1 LEGLATSAQ
10 PAPATVSVTKAARL
24 LGVHPNTVR
33 AWSDQGRLPCLRI
46 NARGDRR
53 FRLDELQAFLAEA
66 AAANG
71 AVAANGRSGPHGTIH
86 AQVASG
92 SIALRA
98 REGSGAGADGA
109 AGTARLE
116 RQLQKS
122 ETLRRISTDI
132 SSKLDLQ
139 VILSHLVDHS
149 RLLFEADRAAVMER
163 LPDGRYVAA
172 VSRNLSERY
181 LRFVEPFP
189 TPSLAAEALTERRAI
204 FAVDYAD
211 DPRGAGVRAAVIQEG
226 FNTIA
231 MAPLMGDDE
240 LLGLLVLYHDRPH
253 PWDPSDLDTLDAL
266 AAQAGVAIVT
276 ARNYAKMAGWAAQ
289 LQSIQQLG
297 GRLSR
302 LTSVREIGIAI
313 AAELGQLIDYHNVRV
328 YRVAGDE
335 LVPVAW
341 RGDAG
346 EYVGYVEDQLRL
358 KVGQGI
364 TGWVAIHGVAQYL
377 PNAAVDPR
385 ARTIPGT
392 EEDLAESMLVAPMTY
407 EDRVLGVLVLSKLGL
422 NQFSSDHL
430 RLLEIY
436 ASLAAQAMANA
447 ETTERLNAQSAT
459 LERQLRSQRELLGIT
474 ESILGTLEPTEV
486 LDEIAD
492 RLSGLVAVDN
502 IAIFVNEPAMAHL
515 RPLIARGAYAER
527 YMQRPI
533 PADRGLVGWVFQN
546 GQSQLVADQLT
557 DARVYH
563 FPDLGPVP
571 GALIGVPLK
580 ARQGTAGVLLLERLG
595 PEATFNTEELELVEL
610 FAGHASIAMQNAQAH
625 HAVEVRARTDALTG
639 LSNHGTFHERLA
651 QWIAR
656 TDPFSLLMLD
666 LDDFKSYNDRHGHQA
681 GDRLL
686 RSIAAALTSAVRE
699 TDAVFRYGG
708 DEFALLLARAGAPT
722 SAEAI
727 AEKIRWA
734 VRSVRLDGAAG
745 GWPLVTCSIG
755 VASFPADGRT
765 KDALLLA
772 ADRACYVAKRQGR
785 DRVATAAE
793 GLALAAEFL
802 PVGPTPVDEPTGPV
816 ESAGTVESAAPGNS
830 TA

>member
-1 LEGLATSAQ
+1 
-10 PAPATVSVTKAARL
+10 
-24 LGVHPNTVR
+24 
-33 AWSDQGRLPCLRI
+33 
-46 NARGDRR
+46 
-53 FRLDELQAFLAEA
+53 
-66 AAANG
+66 
-71 AVAANGRSGPHGTIH
+71 
-86 AQVASG
+86 
-92 SIALRA
+92 
-98 REGSGAGADGA
+98 
-109 AGTARLE
+109 
-116 RQLQKS
+116 
-122 ETLRRISTDI
+122 
-132 SSKLDLQ
+132 
-139 VILSHLVDHS
+139 
-149 RLLFEADRAAVMER
+149 MER

-172 VSRNLSERY
+172 VARKLSDRY
-181 LRFVEPFP
+181 LKFVEAFP
-189 TPSLAAEALTERRAI
+189 TPSLAAQVLAERRAA

-231 MAPLMGDDE
+231 IAPLLADAE
-240 LLGLLVLYHDRPH
+240 LLGLLALYHDRPH
-253 PWDPSDLDTLDAL
+253 PWDESDLDTLEAL
-266 AAQAGVAIVT
+266 AAQASVAMVT

-302 LTSVREIGIAI
+302 LSSVREIGIAI
-313 AAELGQLIDYHNVRV
+313 AAELRQLIDYHNVRV
-328 YRVAGDE
+328 YRVAEDE

-341 RGDAG
+341 RGEAG

-422 NQFSSDHL
+422 DQFSSDHL

-447 ETTERLNAQSAT
+447 ETTERLNAQSAA
-459 LERQLRSQRELLGIT
+459 LERQLRTQRELLKIT
-474 ESILGTLEPTEV
+474 ETILGTLEPTHV

-502 IAIFVNEPAMAHL
+502 IAIFVHEPGTSAL
-515 RPLIARGAYAER
+515 RPLIARGTYAER
-527 YMQRPI
+527 YMGRAI
-533 PADRGLVGWVFQN
+533 PAERGLVGWVFQN
-546 GQSQLVADQLT
+546 GQSQLVADQIADT
-557 DARVYH
+557 RVYH
-563 FPDLGPVP
+563 FPDLGPVA

-580 ARQGTAGVLLLERLG
+580 GRAGTTGVLLLERLG
-595 PEATFNTEELELVEL
+595 AEASFSTEELELVEL
-610 FAGHASIAMQNAQAH
+610 FAGHASIAMHNAQTH
-625 HAVEVRARTDALTG
+625 HAVELRARTDALTG

-651 QWIAR
+651 QAIAR
-656 TDPFSLLMLD
+656 GEPFSLLMLD
-666 LDDFKSYNDRHGHQA
+666 LDDFKGYNDRHGHQA

-686 RSIAAALTSAVRE
+686 RSIASALKSSVRE

-708 DEFALLLARAGAPT
+708 DEFALLLAHAGA
-722 SAEAI
+722 AAGADVI

-734 VRSVRLDGAAG
+734 VRSVRMDGNAG

-755 VASFPADGRT
+755 VASFPADGRG
-765 KDALLLA
+765 KDAVLLA

-785 DRVATAAE
+785 DRVATAAQ

-802 PVGPTPVDEPTGPV
+802 PVGPTPVDEPTAV
-816 ESAGTVESAAPGNS
+816 EDRTGSIDPAALEAPTLLPKPTAIEGAGAVD
-830 TA
+830 